1 MHRYLYSIACCLLL
15 TSLHGQETLEGVR
28 IIKAGG
34 GIISYH
40 HDGKNTRLPVSPSLK
55 LFDDKGEPVD
65 VITGVGRYLQP
76 GNIVDMKVTSK
87 QTQTSP
93 AKSKSKSKSKVTS
106 PPVERQILEIRF
118 VSGKVAEMP
127 KESESNFNLR
137 PDPNWKGNVYGG
149 EGVKTDPY
157 WIQYIPKAKVGDFV
171 EYYRGKDKNEP
182 ARIETLEVGKDYVII
197 AKVFYILGSRQEQR
211 EKHRIGPASA
221 GKKSKKTTATQILEI
236 DGKKITCDVE
246 TSQGK
251 PYRWKSTEIPFDG
264 LVRNEVN
271 GKQEYLVTSF
281 GRGK

>member
-1 MHRYLYSIACCLLL
+1 MHRYLSSIACCLLL
-15 TSLHGQETLEGVR
+15 TNLYGQETLEGVR
-28 IIKAGG
+28 IIKVGG

-76 GNIVDMKVTSK
+76 GNIVDMKVTAK
-87 QTQTSP
+87 QAPS
-93 AKSKSKSKSKVTS
+93 AAGKSKSKSKSKTTS
-106 PPVERQILEIRF
+106 PPVDRLILEIRF
-118 VSGKVAEMP
+118 ASGKVAEMP
-127 KESESNFNLR
+127 KESESNSNLP

-264 LVRNEVN
+264 LVRHEVD

-281 GRGK
+281 GWGK